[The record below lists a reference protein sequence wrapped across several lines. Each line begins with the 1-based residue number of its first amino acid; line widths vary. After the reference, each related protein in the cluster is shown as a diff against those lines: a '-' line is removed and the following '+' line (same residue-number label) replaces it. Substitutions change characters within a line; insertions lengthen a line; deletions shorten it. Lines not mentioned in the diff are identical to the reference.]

1 MESIITNIFKI
12 SIDKLTSL
20 QLTKQEIIKKYNNF
34 IIIMNIIDNITKLD
48 IIKMYIYNNN
58 ICIIINNILYI
69 YNIYKKN
76 IDYIIQ
82 KKKCNIYKKQVSLEK
97 LDNNKHL
104 IVNDLNKNLSKAYN
118 SKKILYYKYITN
130 YNIFHK
136 KNYSE
141 KIYYYPGTFS
151 LVMYK
156 ARIYKFNFKIFILKM
171 YRSKNTKIT
180 INNKR
185 NLYNILSYNIF
196 IIY

>member
-82 KKKCNIYKKQVSLEK
+82 KKNV
-97 LDNNKHL
+97 
-104 IVNDLNKNLSKAYN
+104 
-118 SKKILYYKYITN
+118 
-130 YNIFHK
+130 
-136 KNYSE
+136 
-141 KIYYYPGTFS
+141 
-151 LVMYK
+151 
-156 ARIYKFNFKIFILKM
+156 IFI
-171 YRSKNTKIT
+171 KNK
-180 INNKR
+180 
-185 NLYNILSYNIF
+185 
-196 IIY
+196 